1 MRRTF
6 LAKEIIIHKLR
17 EGCEIYT
24 ERGDAPYRPLYFKLW
39 SKDGKAL
46 IGNIHPSTIQSLIKD
61 GIIHPAGSDRKYQFI
76 KK

>member
-1 MRRTF
+1 MKAF
-6 LAKEIIIHKLR
+6 LSKELIMQKLQ
-17 EGCEIYT
+17 EGCEIFT
-24 ERGDAPYRPLYFKLW
+24 QTGTASYRPVYFKLW
-39 SKDGKAL
+39 GKNGNDL